1 MGSRS
6 TDFGWGRLDAFSSDA
21 GYVLEFLVFGM
32 RSTRRH
38 RCGNRNRGRNMVVC
52 SSEGL
57 AGRPLTIGSSN
68 RGARLRRAKE
78 RIDDWDKVPSFDAGE
93 APRRSISSLDE
104 TMTSASDL
112 AWEVVATLP
121 DVASAHVLATMIRGE
136 GVPAMVV
143 TDSSLLGEAR
153 RSEVRV
159 PTGMARRAHWLMSQ
173 AQFTD
178 AELTFLATGE
188 LGGDDSAEQ

>member
-1 MGSRS
+1 
-6 TDFGWGRLDAFSSDA
+6 
-21 GYVLEFLVFGM
+21 
-32 RSTRRH
+32 
-38 RCGNRNRGRNMVVC
+38 MVVC

-57 AGRPLTIGSSN
+57 AGRPLTIGSSD

-78 RIDDWDKVPSFDAGE
+78 GIDDWDKVPSFDAGE

>member
-1 MGSRS
+1 VVPAKEGV
-6 TDFGWGRLDAFSSDA
+6 DDLDTTASVCA
-21 GYVLEFLVFGM
+21 G
-32 RSTRRH
+32 
-38 RCGNRNRGRNMVVC
+38 
-52 SSEGL
+52 
-57 AGRPLTIGSSN
+57 AP
-68 RGARLRRAKE
+68 ARL
-78 RIDDWDKVPSFDAGE
+78 STLL
-93 APRRSISSLDE
+93 LDE
-104 TMTSASDL
+104 TVTSTSDL

-153 RSEVRV
+153 RSDVRV
-159 PTGMARRAHWLMSQ
+159 PPGLARRAHWLISQ

-188 LGGDDSAEQ
+188 LGGDDNVDSLEPAPSS